1 MPSEIDR
8 LLRSL
13 LAPKV
18 EVPRADPQL
27 EHDITNRWAARH
39 QAIARREGWFAR
51 ALTPRLAAAFA
62 SLLLVIVGACVLP
75 TRYDVPLGLSVEITV
90 PGDELPHQAIADFVR
105 ERGEASEVEVFV
117 RIHESR
123 GEPASEPRTLMRI
136 HMWDQNLAV
145 GELEH
150 ELRDAFPDELRL
162 ATIAETPLEGEVE
175 TIWGRRIAHRAFR
188 VALRRA
194 DLEQARA
201 QLLAQLKA
209 QGITGEAVS
218 VEVRELPDGGREFK
232 VERRLAP
239 RD

>member
-1 MPSEIDR
+1 MPSEIDH

-27 EHDITNRWAARH
+27 ERDVTARWAARH
-39 QAIARREGWFAR
+39 QAIARPHSWLAR

-75 TRYDVPLGLSVEITV
+75 TRYDVPLGLSVEIAS
-90 PGDELPHQAIADFVR
+90 PAELPHQAIADFVR

-117 RIHESR
+117 RIHETR
-123 GEPASEPRTLMRI
+123 GEPASEPRTQMRI

-150 ELRDAFPDELRL
+150 ELRDAFPEELRL

-201 QLLAQLKA
+201 QLLVQLNA

-218 VEVRELPDGGREFK
+218 VQVTERPDGGREFK